1 MAHTFDPAYQG
12 ETYLNKSG
20 VFEYAKDRQAREIM
34 ERLQDKDTVLDR
46 PVTPES
52 ITSEEIQSFLN
63 DWSTELRP
71 NSPAS
76 VASLDEHRPLSPD
89 SPIPQFIHQCCD
101 NYVELPGDRSSSPQ
115 SVMSDV
121 EYCALFLG
129 ELIPEHRPDSPD
141 SFLADSEFRESI
153 EQFFRIFRTLTP
165 ESVTSE
171 GGYTFLELLFVESRP
186 SSPESV
192 TSVDEYRPLSP
203 DSPVPQFLHQY
214 CDYYGLF
221 PADRSSSPESVTS
234 EIEFSEFCLDESFAE
249 DRADSPESFISEGEY
264 EHVDETLT
272 KSSLL
277 PPEDEY
283 AHSFVQY
290 WLSELQLSSADPMIS
305 LDELD
310 AAETSPSTEIEDSE
324 SHPIYEFSEGKTS
337 TPEYRLVYKA
347 VPSTLMAHTFD
358 PAYQGDTYLSKTGV
372 FEYAGD
378 RKVRKALD
386 RPHRSGEDLRP
397 VSVEEPASPCQSA
410 TPAEEET
417 VQEGSLLTV
426 PHVTDQTVTE
436 TLHEPH
442 LPISQPVET
451 EIRTSSPVLAER
463 EFTQS
468 SSLPEYKTLSAE
480 SLGSDRDG
488 VLLYLNH
495 FFTDMRPSSPE
506 SVVSFDE
513 YRPLSPDSPVPHFM
527 PQCCHCYLAPTG
539 DRSSSP
545 QSETSDIEF
554 SEVCLEELFTEDRA
568 DSPESYISEDGMR
581 LVDESDKDMSQDRPM
596 TPDSTS
602 GESLSFVE
610 DWFSE
615 LALKPSSPESVS
627 SQEDLSPDSPV
638 LQYGPGLSVVAV
650 STGEKCWTPES
661 VISDWDE
668 FGLEDLFC
676 ATRACSPDSIC
687 SNTDTVL
694 TQGDGQRSPPTD
706 QVSTEHEPE
715 MRVERARLKQPPELI
730 DAPFSLVF
738 PVVCQTHR
746 AVEAF
751 FCRAS
756 SPDSHRAPVEDVDL
770 DDVETHRP
778 HQASSQ
784 SSHVPSDE
792 HNLGSPVAAVRAEEA
807 VHNRPQASRKSIQR
821 KEHSNVPTLKGSE
834 AQTKID
840 ETSKHLKRKP
850 MRKAEDRRVSAP
862 SVSAGSSMENLS
874 EPKHVLALDQ
884 PSTNRPI
891 SNKTLMSETQ
901 SVTPDLQIPNAF
913 VFSPLSPEMT
923 MPTEKMRVSPESP
936 EKTLNLNKESSSSE
950 TSPVLPDL
958 FSHNA
963 KDSQGD
969 EAQSSASNL
978 EAPPE
983 SGAPTQLDQ
992 LLSEFEE
999 IKRAFRPE
1007 TLEPLDSP
1015 LSETSEGGLEDLQP
1029 YVELEELLPESDAYP
1044 TEGEEELS
1052 SPSPSSP
1059 IQITR
1064 EPAEISVV
1072 ASVPTDLS
1080 LSNETDPE
1088 VFGVT
1093 TDLIETF
1100 PEPSQ
1105 VTADPVQLSHL
1116 EYVQTHRAE
1125 KSDLTGSIPLDSPTA
1140 ATKSAGTPESPE
1152 PCHKVLE
1159 RSSESIVPSQK
1170 FQPLEHE
1177 DAAVFTEPSTVE
1189 EHRISLPQQ
1198 DQATVGEEYDNSKDT
1213 SSIQAAVKKAYIEQS
1228 KVLCESGVLIT
1239 EPSQLVD
1246 ETCMSTTPEVVSHLR
1261 DSTPPETLEYDEQSH
1276 HSLSDVTP
1284 QTPETVTVSRHFSF
1298 EELIPYQSPRYL
1310 NMLSEAL
1317 KPNTSEQPSENRV
1330 TPVEEEFSPPVTPVE
1345 VKSHVSQPGPV
1356 DPMAEMVSA
1365 QPDPVEHRAEM
1376 VSAQPGPVEHRAEMV
1391 SAQHVPEVTASA
1403 HDEEFSMEFSLPP
1416 EYAEAS
1422 SSIHKPNPPAY
1433 AEVIRGSTT
1442 MYLYEDSDPET
1453 YFDCKQGVSDFSEME
1468 PDELKKRESSGVGQT
1483 QGQASHSGALG
1494 RKYQKPTAIPVCSA
1508 VRKHERGVLLSSGSE
1523 DYDDAPYD
1531 DIKEESEELA
1541 QSPGTHTDDWAFYQA
1556 PQELPPL
1563 RSADDDD
1570 SLDRQGEMTDIP
1582 PQTVT
1587 EEQYTDQH
1595 GHAVVRKWCEE
1606 LK

>member
-1 MAHTFDPAYQG
+1 M
-12 ETYLNKSG
+12 
-20 VFEYAKDRQAREIM
+20 
-34 ERLQDKDTVLDR
+34 
-46 PVTPES
+46 
-52 ITSEEIQSFLN
+52 
-63 DWSTELRP
+63 
-71 NSPAS
+71 
-76 VASLDEHRPLSPD
+76 
-89 SPIPQFIHQCCD
+89 
-101 NYVELPGDRSSSPQ
+101 
-115 SVMSDV
+115 
-121 EYCALFLG
+121 
-129 ELIPEHRPDSPD
+129 
-141 SFLADSEFRESI
+141 
-153 EQFFRIFRTLTP
+153 
-165 ESVTSE
+165 
-171 GGYTFLELLFVESRP
+171 
-186 SSPESV
+186 
-192 TSVDEYRPLSP
+192 
-203 DSPVPQFLHQY
+203 
-214 CDYYGLF
+214 
-221 PADRSSSPESVTS
+221 
-234 EIEFSEFCLDESFAE
+234 
-249 DRADSPESFISEGEY
+249 
-264 EHVDETLT
+264 
-272 KSSLL
+272 
-277 PPEDEY
+277 
-283 AHSFVQY
+283 
-290 WLSELQLSSADPMIS
+290 
-305 LDELD
+305 
-310 AAETSPSTEIEDSE
+310 
-324 SHPIYEFSEGKTS
+324 
-337 TPEYRLVYKA
+337 
-347 VPSTLMAHTFD
+347 
-358 PAYQGDTYLSKTGV
+358 
-372 FEYAGD
+372 
-378 RKVRKALD
+378 
-386 RPHRSGEDLRP
+386 
-397 VSVEEPASPCQSA
+397 
-410 TPAEEET
+410 
-417 VQEGSLLTV
+417 
-426 PHVTDQTVTE
+426 
-436 TLHEPH
+436 
-442 LPISQPVET
+442 
-451 EIRTSSPVLAER
+451 
-463 EFTQS
+463 
-468 SSLPEYKTLSAE
+468 
-480 SLGSDRDG
+480 
-488 VLLYLNH
+488 
-495 FFTDMRPSSPE
+495 
-506 SVVSFDE
+506 
-513 YRPLSPDSPVPHFM
+513 
-527 PQCCHCYLAPTG
+527 
-539 DRSSSP
+539 
-545 QSETSDIEF
+545 
-554 SEVCLEELFTEDRA
+554 
-568 DSPESYISEDGMR
+568 
-581 LVDESDKDMSQDRPM
+581 
-596 TPDSTS
+596 
-602 GESLSFVE
+602 
-610 DWFSE
+610 
-615 LALKPSSPESVS
+615 
-627 SQEDLSPDSPV
+627 
-638 LQYGPGLSVVAV
+638 
-650 STGEKCWTPES
+650 
-661 VISDWDE
+661 
-668 FGLEDLFC
+668 
-676 ATRACSPDSIC
+676 
-687 SNTDTVL
+687 
-694 TQGDGQRSPPTD
+694 
-706 QVSTEHEPE
+706 
-715 MRVERARLKQPPELI
+715 
-730 DAPFSLVF
+730 
-738 PVVCQTHR
+738 
-746 AVEAF
+746 
-751 FCRAS
+751 
-756 SPDSHRAPVEDVDL
+756 
-770 DDVETHRP
+770 
-778 HQASSQ
+778 
-784 SSHVPSDE
+784 
-792 HNLGSPVAAVRAEEA
+792 
-807 VHNRPQASRKSIQR
+807 
-821 KEHSNVPTLKGSE
+821 
-834 AQTKID
+834 
-840 ETSKHLKRKP
+840 
-850 MRKAEDRRVSAP
+850 
-862 SVSAGSSMENLS
+862 
-874 EPKHVLALDQ
+874 
-884 PSTNRPI
+884 
-891 SNKTLMSETQ
+891 
-901 SVTPDLQIPNAF
+901 
-913 VFSPLSPEMT
+913 
-923 MPTEKMRVSPESP
+923 
-936 EKTLNLNKESSSSE
+936 
-950 TSPVLPDL
+950 LPDL

-1064 EPAEISVV
+1064 EPAEISVL

-1152 PCHKVLE
+1152 PSHKVLE

-1198 DQATVGEEYDNSKDT
+1198 DQETVGEEYDNSKDT
-1213 SSIQAAVKKAYIEQS
+1213 SSIQAAVKKASIEQS

-1310 NMLSEAL
+1310 NMLSEEL

-1345 VKSHVSQPGPV
+1345 VKSHISQPGPV

-1365 QPDPVEHRAEM
+1365 QPDPVEPTAEM
-1376 VSAQPGPVEHRAEMV
+1376 VAAQPGPVEHRAEMV

-1541 QSPGTHTDDWAFYQA
+1541 QSPGTHRDDSAFYQA

-1570 SLDRQGEMTDIP
+1570 SLDR
-1582 PQTVT
+1582 
-1587 EEQYTDQH
+1587 
-1595 GHAVVRKWCEE
+1595 VR
-1606 LK
+1606 